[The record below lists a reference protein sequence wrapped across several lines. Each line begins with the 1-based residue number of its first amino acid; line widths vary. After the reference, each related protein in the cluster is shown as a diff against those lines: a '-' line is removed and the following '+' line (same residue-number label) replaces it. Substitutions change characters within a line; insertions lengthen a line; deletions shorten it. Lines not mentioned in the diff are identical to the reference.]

1 MTKGKY
7 TKGFT
12 LVELLVVI
20 AIIAILAGALFLV
33 INPAELMKKGRDSKR
48 MSELNELNKAIA
60 ATLANSGTTTFALT
74 NLAAST
80 NSGTAG
86 ATAADGSG
94 YVTYTPIATATA
106 PMLKTFMPALPRDP
120 KNATENTINY
130 FYYYQSDGTLW
141 EINAVLE
148 SLDNKKYAENDGGSL
163 GTCTTMPS
171 NSCKFEVGTA
181 LTTFTGTGM

>member
-60 ATLANSGTTTFALT
+60 AAMANSSQFTLTARTDSSCSANANARSATGVAGSYIQYTSTPASGLSVFMPGLPADPSNGTTFTG
-74 NLAAST
+74 
-80 NSGTAG
+80 GTYCYYFG
-86 ATAADGSG
+86 A
-94 YVTYTPIATATA
+94 
-106 PMLKTFMPALPRDP
+106 
-120 KNATENTINY
+120 NAMG
-130 FYYYQSDGTLW
+130 QW
-141 EINAVLE
+141 EINAHLE
-148 SLDNKKYAENDGGSL
+148 SLDNAKYATGDGGNSQ
-163 GTCTTMPS
+163 TCTTMP
-171 NSCKFEVGTA
+171 NAGCKFEVGTA
-181 LTTFTGTGM
+181 LTIAGI